1 MIGHQAAL
9 LRVLAEALPSDSIMF
24 NSRVRNIRKPR
35 KMQSPTEVELENS
48 TVIRTEVWPLT
59 IMS

>member
-1 MIGHQAAL
+1 
-9 LRVLAEALPSDSIMF
+9 VLAEALPSDSIMF